1 MLVPIS
7 GFTKNKLR
15 MSETTIKQQQHT
27 AGPQIIG
34 PDYQFY
40 YFMYLAVG
48 LKIGQK
54 VGFEV
59 KDDVHIE
66 NSDGTCV
73 LIQTKHSIGTNAAG
87 EIANLTTLDSDLWK
101 TISNWAEFIKAEGE
115 SHNFIERHSFV
126 LVTNKNEQNNDFI
139 NCLNNFIR
147 DGDINKVVEKLKEF
161 RAKTKDKDLKA
172 YITNVNSLGKKK
184 LKVFFQKLSLE
195 TGVDEIIERVKARI
209 LENVRQQK
217 YVNPVF
223 ESLFSNLSA
232 SKYLDIKD
240 RKNFEITQEEFN
252 KKFGKCFQSAFERSS
267 LPSRNIPIQLTG
279 NLEDQVFI
287 KQLMDIGEVE
297 AGSDDIRDYTTQMLK
312 FLNDFT
318 FWTEED
324 HLLPTAIQDFND
336 ESMLIWKNE
345 FKDKYRLVAKKIAAG
360 THIEDIEDEIR
371 NLGIELVS
379 YMRKQNLTIP
389 GHFPLGIGPSNGH
402 YYVLSDKLEIGWH
415 YDWKN
420 KYKKG

>member
-1 MLVPIS
+1 MNEIQIS
-7 GFTKNKLR
+7 
-15 MSETTIKQQQHT
+15 KQQQHI
-27 AGPQIIG
+27 AGPQLLG
-34 PDYQFY
+34 GDYQFY

-48 LKIGQK
+48 LKTGQK
-54 VGFEV
+54 IGFEV

-73 LIQTKHSIGTNAAG
+73 LIQTKHSVSTNAAG
-87 EIANLTTLDSDLWK
+87 EITNLTTLDSDLWK
-101 TISNWAEFIKAEGE
+101 TLSNWAEFVKADTD
-115 SHNFIERHSFV
+115 SNNFIEKHSFV

-139 NCLNNFIR
+139 NCHNDFII
-147 DGDINKVVEKLKEF
+147 DGNIDKMIDKLKDF
-161 RAKTKDKDLKA
+161 KSKTTDKDIKK
-172 YITNVNSLGKKK
+172 YITNVNSLGKKG
-184 LKVFFQKLSLE
+184 LKRFFQKLSLE
-195 TGVDEIIERVKARI
+195 TGLDGIIERVKVRI
-209 LENVRQQK
+209 LECVKQEK
-217 YVNPVF
+217 YIEPVF
-223 ESLFSNLSA
+223 NSLFSNLSA

-252 KKFGKCFQSAFERSS
+252 KKFGKCFQSAFEKSS

-297 AGSDDIRDYTTQMLK
+297 SGSDDIRDYTTQMLK

-318 FWTEED
+318 FWTEDD

-336 ESMLIWKNE
+336 ESILIWKTE
-345 FKDKYRLVAKKIAAG
+345 FKDRYRLIKKKITAG
-360 THIEDIEDEIR
+360 TLVEDLEDEIKD
-371 NLGIELVS
+371 LGIELVN
-379 YMRKQNLTIP
+379 YIRKQNLTIP

-402 YYVLSDKLEIGWH
+402 YYVLSNKLEIGWH

-420 KYKKG
+420 KYKKE